1 MIERDEN
8 RRVAAVAKI
17 LRSLDRFLV
26 PYPRDGGCDEG
37 PSYWDR
43 AGASVF
49 DNLELLYSVT
59 GGKLDEY
66 ADPLIREIGRFI
78 YRAHIADSFYLN
90 FADAG
95 AVLSPDPMLIFN
107 FGRRIEDA
115 HMSAFGAW
123 LAGRADVLHRG
134 ARTQKDISPS
144 LGRVLPTLFSLA
156 ALPKEPAQAPLVRDV
171 FLDQIQV
178 MVARDQAGSSQGLYL
193 AAKGGHN
200 DESHNHNDVGNF
212 VTYVDG
218 KPVLVDV
225 GVETYTRKTFSPQRY
240 EIWTMQSAYHS
251 LPTINGIMQSPGEA
265 FAARNVSCQAGD
277 ELAQFS
283 LDIAGAYPP
292 AAGLKS
298 WQRTVTLQR
307 GRQITIEDAYV
318 LAEKPRELTLSL
330 MTPCKVDTSQAGKV
344 VLSPAALTGELV
356 SGAAQLGYDPAVF
369 DVRVE
374 EIPLT
379 DPRLATA
386 WGARMARLLFVARN
400 PLAQG
405 SWKLTITR

>member
-1 MIERDEN
+1 
-8 RRVAAVAKI
+8 
-17 LRSLDRFLV
+17 
-26 PYPRDGGCDEG
+26 
-37 PSYWDR
+37 
-43 AGASVF
+43 
-49 DNLELLYSVT
+49 
-59 GGKLDEY
+59 
-66 ADPLIREIGRFI
+66 
-78 YRAHIADSFYLN
+78 
-90 FADAG
+90 
-95 AVLSPDPMLIFN
+95 
-107 FGRRIEDA
+107 
-115 HMSAFGAW
+115 
-123 LAGRADVLHRG
+123 
-134 ARTQKDISPS
+134 
-144 LGRVLPTLFSLA
+144 
-156 ALPKEPAQAPLVRDV
+156 VRDV

-251 LPTINGIMQSPGEA
+251 LPTINGIQQSPGEA

-277 ELAQFS
+277 ESAQFS

-292 AAGLKS
+292 AAGLKR

-307 GRQITIEDAYV
+307 GRQITIEDAYE
-318 LAEKPRELTLSL
+318 LAEKPAELTLSL
-330 MTPCKVDTSQAGKV
+330 MTPCQVDASQAGKV
-344 VLSPAALTGELV
+344 VLSPAALAGEMV
-356 SGAAQLGYDPAVF
+356 SGAAQLGFDPAVF
-369 DVRVE
+369 DVAVE

-386 WGARMARLLFVARN
+386 WGARMARLLFTARD
-400 PLAQG
+400 PSAQG